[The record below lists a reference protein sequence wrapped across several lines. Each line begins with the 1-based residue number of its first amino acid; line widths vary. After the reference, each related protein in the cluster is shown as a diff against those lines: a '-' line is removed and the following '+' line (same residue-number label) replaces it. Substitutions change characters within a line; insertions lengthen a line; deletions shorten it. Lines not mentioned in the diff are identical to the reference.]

1 MSTKLTRIATMLA
14 VAFALAWV
22 TATPAQADSPVLYR
36 FHAVHNAFSGDNEIC
51 GIAADWTYTENATI
65 LVMTAKDITS
75 PDLFGYGKV
84 LGPVTETYTTE
95 HGSITVERRLA
106 LADVRRSYSQDG
118 TVITWQTRLSGS
130 LRLVD
135 NATGR
140 TLTSGS
146 GMVVLHEV
154 WDTEAGTF
162 DETVEFASGTLTA
175 YFDNSCAAIAGVLE

>member
-1 MSTKLTRIATMLA
+1 MSTKLTRIATVLA
-14 VAFALAWV
+14 VASGLGWSA
-22 TATPAQADSPVLYR
+22 ATPAQAGSPVLYR

-51 GIAADWTYTENATI
+51 GIGADWTYTENATI
-65 LVMTAKDITS
+65 IVMTAKDITS

-95 HGSITVERRLA
+95 HGSVTLERRLA
-106 LADVRRSYSQDG
+106 LSDVRRSYSRDG
-118 TVITWQTRLSGS
+118 AVITWQTRLSGS

-146 GMVVLHEV
+146 GQVVFHEV
-154 WDTEAGTF
+154 WDTDAGTF
-162 DETVEFASGTLTA
+162 DETVESASGTLTGF
-175 YFDNSCAAIAGVLE
+175 FDNSCAAISGVLE